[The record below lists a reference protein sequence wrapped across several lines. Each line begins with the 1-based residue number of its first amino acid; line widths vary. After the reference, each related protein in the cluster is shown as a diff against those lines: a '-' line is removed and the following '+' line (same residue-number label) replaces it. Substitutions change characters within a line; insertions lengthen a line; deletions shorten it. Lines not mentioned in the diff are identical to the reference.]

1 MLSQMTFTKVVSVV
15 LCFMGAMPLSLQA
28 TEIPSDSVKV
38 AQAEPLIS
46 RVTLNTE
53 GKGDMFVW
61 RTPDFDFLVKIEDLK
76 LMGFKEPA
84 GRVVVLEGESH
95 LSLKSMRGVSFS
107 FEEKTLFLN
116 ITAEPQ
122 LLPSQALT
130 LKSEKRITG
139 TVPNNKSV
147 FFNYALDMSGSDSVS
162 LSSVGLVGE
171 LGWRVGDYL
180 LQSDGIMTKAANAKH
195 QVVRLMSS
203 ATYDDRE
210 NLQRTVIGDFF
221 TPSREFNGGVNLGGI
236 SISKLYGLDPY
247 FIKSPMQSISGS
259 VVLPSDLEVYL
270 DGQRI
275 RSEKIKPGEFELR
288 DLLAYGGVR
297 NIQLVLR
304 DAFGRVQQ
312 FSYSF
317 YFSDQ
322 PLQKGLQEYSYN
334 LGALRRGYGVES
346 NHYGPLA
353 FSLFHRYGMSDAV
366 TVGWRAEGKKAV
378 LNAGPTATVVLGR
391 AGVVNLALAG
401 SSIEGR
407 QGASGSAAYSYQAS
421 NWSSGFSIRR
431 DWKDFGQLGDPPSFS
446 NRRFEGSLVAS
457 YALPGRGA
465 VSLSYSA
472 LLVRDAVVA
481 PTVSPVPALNVS
493 SLENRRIMA
502 LNYSTP
508 LVSGRASLTAGL
520 SRTTGKESR
529 TEATLGLTFFIDK
542 DYSLATGYRGDK
554 GGRFES
560 VQLTKNQPIGEGLGY
575 LVSADRAS
583 GSTAESRQLNSR
595 VQYNASGALLRAEFG
610 RREDISQTSSNY
622 RASIAGSL
630 AYVDGQIAA
639 GRPVIG
645 SFGIVKVGELE
656 GVSVAVNGQPIGK
669 TDAQGKVFVPT
680 LTPYFDNVVSIQ
692 PENVPIEYMFSAI
705 SKKISPALRGGAL
718 IDFGMVKIQAFTGK
732 LKSLQAGVKSSV
744 EFQEISFNSNGKMQ
758 STQTGRGGEF
768 YIENL
773 KPGTYQASV
782 LVEGRPCLFE
792 LIIADSNETFVELGE
807 LVCHLER

>member
-1 MLSQMTFTKVVSVV
+1 MPSKMKLTKVVSAV
-15 LCFMGAMPLSLQA
+15 LCLITVMPLLLQA
-28 TEIPSDSVKV
+28 TEIPSDSVKA
-38 AQAEPLIS
+38 AQAEPLVS

-53 GKGDMFVW
+53 GKGDMFIW
-61 RTPDFDFLVKIEDLK
+61 RTPDLDFLVKIEDLK
-76 LMGFKEPA
+76 SMGFKEPA
-84 GRVVVLEGESH
+84 GRVVVIEGESH

-107 FEEKTLFLN
+107 FEEKNLFLN
-116 ITAEPQ
+116 VTAEPQ

-130 LKSEKRITG
+130 LKSEKRLTG
-139 TVPNNKSV
+139 TVANNKSV
-147 FFNYALDMSGSDSVS
+147 FFNYALDMSGNDAVS
-162 LSSVGLVGE
+162 ISSVGLVGE
-171 LGWRVGDYL
+171 LGWRIGDYL
-180 LQSDGIMTKAANAKH
+180 IQSDGVMTKAANTKP

-221 TPSREFNGGVNLGGI
+221 TPSREFSGGVNLGGI

-288 DLLAYGGVR
+288 DLLAYGGAR
-297 NIQLVLR
+297 NIQLVIR

-322 PLQKGLQEYSYN
+322 PLQKGLHEYSYN
-334 LGALRRGYGVES
+334 FGALRRGYGIES

-353 FSLFHRYGMSDAV
+353 FSMFHRYGMSDAV

-378 LNAGPTATVVLGR
+378 LNAGPTATVVLGS

-407 QGASGSAAYSYQAS
+407 QGASGLAAYSYQAR
-421 NWSSGFSIRR
+421 NWSWGLSMRR
-431 DWKDFGQLGDPPSFS
+431 DWKDFGQLGDPPTFT
-446 NRRFEGSLVAS
+446 NRRYEGSLVAS
-457 YALPGRGA
+457 YALPGLGA

-472 LLVRDAVVA
+472 LTVRDAA
-481 PTVSPVPALNVS
+481 NAVSPVPPLNVS

-502 LNYSTP
+502 LNYSVP
-508 LVSGRASLTAGL
+508 LVSGRAALTAGL

-529 TEATLGLTFFIDK
+529 SEATLGLTFFLDK
-542 DYSLATGYRGDK
+542 DYSLATSYRGDK
-554 GGRFES
+554 GSRFES

-575 LVSADRAS
+575 LVSADRSS
-583 GSTAESRQLNSR
+583 GSTAESRQLNSSI
-595 VQYNASGALLRAEFG
+595 QYNASNALLRAQFG
-610 RREDISQTSSNY
+610 RREDNSQTSSNY

-639 GRPVIG
+639 GRPVTG

-656 GVSVAVNGQPIGK
+656 GVSVSVNGQPIGK
-669 TDAQGKVFVPT
+669 TDVQGKVFVPT

-692 PENVPIEYMFSAI
+692 PENVPLEYTFPAL
-705 SKKISPALRGGAL
+705 SKKISPTLRSGAL
-718 IDFGMVKIQAFTGK
+718 IDFGVVKIQAFTGK
-732 LKSLQAGVKSSV
+732 LKSLQAGVQSSV

-758 STQTGRGGEF
+758 SLQTGRGGEF

-782 LVEGRPCLFE
+782 LVKGRPCLFE
-792 LIIADSNETFVELGE
+792 LAVADSNETFVELGE
-807 LVCHLER
+807 LVCQFER